1 MPLVETDRQILD
13 RCLQR
18 EPGAWE
24 DFVDRFLGVFI
35 HVICHS
41 AHARSVQLSQPD
53 IDDLCSEIFVTLL
66 KNEFAVLRHFKGN
79 SSLASYLVVVARRI
93 VVKSLIKRKQLEAMG
108 HVDAHQSALSA
119 GGADHVQQLADSE
132 EVRELMSQL
141 PASEANILRLYHL
154 EGKSY
159 REISNMLGIP
169 ENSVG
174 PTLHRAREKM
184 KQRKVASQ

>member
-1 MPLVETDRQILD
+1 MPLVETDRQILN
-13 RCLQR
+13 RCLER

-35 HVICHS
+35 HVIS
-41 AHARSVQLSQPD
+41 QSGYARSVKLSQAD

-66 KNEFAVLRHFKGN
+66 KNEFAVLRHFKGR

-93 VVKSLIKRKQLEAMG
+93 VVKALVKRKQLEAMG
-108 HVDAHQSALSA
+108 HVDAHQSALSV
-119 GGADHVQQLADSE
+119 GGADHVQRLADSE
-132 EVRELMSQL
+132 EVKMMLSQL
-141 PASEANILRLYHL
+141 PASEANIVRMYHL

-159 REISNMLGIP
+159 REISSDLGIP

-174 PTLHRAREKM
+174 PTLHRARERM
-184 KQRKVASQ
+184 KQLKVASD

>member
-1 MPLVETDRQILD
+1 VPLVETDRQILD

-35 HVICHS
+35 HVISHS
-41 AHARSVQLSQPD
+41 AHSRSIKISQAD
-53 IDDLCSEIFVTLL
+53 IEDLCSEVFVTLL
-66 KNEFAVLRHFKGN
+66 KNEFAVLRHFKGH

-93 VVKSLIKRKQLEAMG
+93 VVKSLVKRKQLEAMG

-119 GGADHVQQLADSE
+119 GGVDHVQQIADSE
-132 EVRELMSQL
+132 EVRELLSNL
-141 PASEANILRLYHL
+141 PASEANIVRLYHL
-154 EGKSY
+154 ESKTY
-159 REISNMLGIP
+159 REISNILGIP

-184 KQRKVASQ
+184 KQFKVAGE